1 MKVLFYNNF
10 RKGCGWW
17 LGAVFSVVVLWPG
30 AGWAAKPKPALVTEF
45 GRFET
50 SLRSSTIYVNPLQDV
65 TVTAVFLPPSGAPR
79 KVYGFW
85 DGGRTWRVRFL
96 PDQPGKWKFQTSS
109 SDRTNASLS
118 VTGEFVCVAAK
129 GTSALDL
136 HGPVRMARDG
146 RHMEREDGTPFF
158 WLADTLW
165 KGALQASARDLD
177 YYAQVRARQNFTVIQ
192 WAAAPEADGRKRS
205 AFSGSGLITPDVE
218 YFQALDARIEAL
230 NRAGL
235 VSAIVP
241 LEELGAPKGNAAT
254 AQIAEDQAILLLRYM
269 AARWGADDVAWVL
282 TCEGDNRARNV
293 DRWKAI
299 GRAVFGD
306 GRHAPVAVY
315 PGETYWV
322 LNEFRREPW
331 VDLLGCPA
339 SQEVNDDTIQWLVA
353 GPPANDWSKEPQKP
367 FVFWAP
373 LENEAAE
380 SGHRPDAFEVRRAIY
395 WSFLTAT
402 SAGVNYGGQGVWNW
416 QPGNGNAATNAS
428 ASTQPGWREALFLPG
443 AKQMSEVAEA
453 IGGLEFWRLRPA
465 PEIVARQPG
474 IDEPGRHIAAARTP
488 EGDMVLVYV
497 PSDREVELVTEMLP
511 STPEVNWINPRT
523 GQRSPG
529 LAVLGG
535 QTCRFPTPKQ
545 GDWLLLIR
553 TFKE

>member
-1 MKVLFYNNF
+1 
-10 RKGCGWW
+10 
-17 LGAVFSVVVLWPG
+17 
-30 AGWAAKPKPALVTEF
+30 
-45 GRFET
+45 
-50 SLRSSTIYVNPLQDV
+50 
-65 TVTAVFLPPSGAPR
+65 
-79 KVYGFW
+79 
-85 DGGRTWRVRFL
+85 
-96 PDQPGKWKFQTSS
+96 
-109 SDRTNASLS
+109 
-118 VTGEFVCVAAK
+118 
-129 GTSALDL
+129 
-136 HGPVRMARDG
+136 
-146 RHMEREDGTPFF
+146 
-158 WLADTLW
+158 
-165 KGALQASARDLD
+165 
-177 YYAQVRARQNFTVIQ
+177 
-192 WAAAPEADGRKRS
+192 
-205 AFSGSGLITPDVE
+205 
-218 YFQALDARIEAL
+218 
-230 NRAGL
+230 
-235 VSAIVP
+235 
-241 LEELGAPKGNAAT
+241 
-254 AQIAEDQAILLLRYM
+254 
-269 AARWGADDVAWVL
+269 
-282 TCEGDNRARNV
+282 
-293 DRWKAI
+293 
-299 GRAVFGD
+299 
-306 GRHAPVAVY
+306 
-315 PGETYWV
+315 
-322 LNEFRREPW
+322 
-331 VDLLGCPA
+331 
-339 SQEVNDDTIQWLVA
+339 VNDDTIQWLVA